1 MKPAERF
8 RVRLDPFSADYDPAI
23 QVTEDEPS
31 APVDLSV
38 EQAAWEPVPPKPEP
52 PPSRLY
58 FVDGVR
64 RVEHRLLVEDVG
76 GQSFGLLGSYG
87 VGATCI
93 EGASARVSHEA
104 VGRVCVVG
112 GGRLG
117 PVIEAPIGKG
127 ALVFAPRVVPE
138 NTAIA
143 PLEGLQSAM
152 REEEARLAEA
162 LSSQGDVVLLDGPL
176 HLLAASGG
184 PVVGFVKRHMRRYL
198 PAVEFGRLPALKV
211 GERTPIF
218 LIDEPRAPRYSW
230 YQRLARG
237 RAIESALTGVVR
249 LEASGSVAL
258 AVVKALA
265 DMLAGLLPSFASDAA
280 HDPRAPS
287 NLYPIGGLESR
298 LRRLLGDPLLIR
310 RAIEAQLHAEVGA

>member
-1 MKPAERF
+1 
-8 RVRLDPFSADYDPAI
+8 
-23 QVTEDEPS
+23 
-31 APVDLSV
+31 
-38 EQAAWEPVPPKPEP
+38 
-52 PPSRLY
+52 
-58 FVDGVR
+58 
-64 RVEHRLLVEDVG
+64 
-76 GQSFGLLGSYG
+76 
-87 VGATCI
+87 
-93 EGASARVSHEA
+93 
-104 VGRVCVVG
+104 
-112 GGRLG
+112 
-117 PVIEAPIGKG
+117 
-127 ALVFAPRVVPE
+127 
-138 NTAIA
+138 
-143 PLEGLQSAM
+143 M

-176 HLLAASGG
+176 HLLAASCG

-198 PAVEFGRLPALKV
+198 PAAEFGRLPALKL

-265 DMLAGLLPSFASDAA
+265 DSLSGLLPSFASDAA

-310 RAIEAQLHAEVGA
+310 RAIEAQLHAEVSA